1 MILADTH
8 THLYV
13 SEFDED
19 RNAVVERA
27 LEKGVRNFFLPNI
40 DHSSVESLNE
50 LCDQWPEHMFPM
62 MGLHPTS
69 VRENYEEQIEQL
81 FARLQER
88 EYFAVGEIGI
98 DLYWDQTYEA
108 EQRKAFQLQCEK
120 AAQWD
125 LPVSVHMR
133 NSYEALL
140 EELQRMDGKRPKG
153 IFHCFTGNRQQ
164 AEEIT
169 DLGFYLGIGGVLTFK
184 NSGLGQEIRDIPLE
198 HIVLETDSPYLSPHP
213 HRGKRN
219 ESAYLR
225 LIARK
230 LADVKDVS
238 LEEVAEKTTRNA
250 QEIFKY

>member
-19 RNAVVERA
+19 RNAVIKRA
-27 LEKGVRNFFLPNI
+27 LEKDVRYFFLPNI
-40 DHSSVESLNE
+40 DHSSVESLKI
-50 LCDQWPEHMFPM
+50 LCDQWPGHMFPM
-62 MGLHPTS
+62 IGLHPTS
-69 VRENYEEQIEQL
+69 VRENYEEQIEELLGQM
-81 FARLQER
+81 QER
-88 EYFAVGEIGI
+88 KYYAIGEIGI

-125 LPVSVHMR
+125 LPVSIHMR
-133 NSYEALL
+133 NSYDVLI
-140 EELQRMDGKRPKG
+140 EELQRMNGKRPGG
-153 IFHCFTGNRQQ
+153 IFHCFTGDEQQ
-164 AEEIT
+164 AREIL
-169 DLGFYLGIGGVLTFK
+169 DLGFYLGIGGVLTFR
-184 NSGLGQEIRDIPLE
+184 NSGLDKEIRDIPLE
-198 HIVLETDSPYLSPHP
+198 RIVLETDSPYLSPHP

-230 LADVKDVS
+230 LADVKGVTPED
-238 LEEVAEKTTRNA
+238 VAEKTTQNA
-250 QEIFKY
+250 KDIFKY